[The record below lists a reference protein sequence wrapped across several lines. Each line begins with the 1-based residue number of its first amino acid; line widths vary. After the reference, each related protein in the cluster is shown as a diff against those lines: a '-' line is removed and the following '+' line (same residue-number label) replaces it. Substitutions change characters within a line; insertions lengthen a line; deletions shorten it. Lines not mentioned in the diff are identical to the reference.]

1 MLSTNQALNSF
12 VSSQG
17 KPVFILRTG
26 NQGVFAHFT
35 PSLYQIRIVDENG
48 SEQCHD
54 VGFSGTR
61 LLEYLISSRGN
72 ALSREDLTAYAWP
85 ERVVGQGSLNQ
96 QIYML
101 RQLLND
107 DKERNI
113 IQTLPRR
120 GYLIDSAS
128 VVRIDYI
135 NTPTDVIPIEND
147 SFLFSNHQPV
157 SSTNE
162 VTTSDIDRVDEPTD
176 TLGSTGAV
184 IARPLT
190 ETFKKLSTVNNALSI
205 TVFITMIIVAGWW
218 TNDSPKAHY
227 FTERSATP
235 SGSQVVFISRSSAS
249 NEGLKKE
256 VIAMISGFDAINK
269 AQRHYELLLLNQHIG
284 FNCVTSSGKANS
296 LIIHKSQLSNPSLYD
311 RVKHCYER

>member
-35 PSLYQIRIVDENG
+35 PSLYQIRIVDQNG
-48 SEQCHD
+48 SEYCHD

-61 LLEYLISSRGN
+61 LLECLISSRGN

-96 QIYML
+96 QIYTL

-128 VVRIDYI
+128 VVGVDYLDTPNNVVLLD
-135 NTPTDVIPIEND
+135 NTAHLL
-147 SFLFSNHQPV
+147 S
-157 SSTNE
+157 
-162 VTTSDIDRVDEPTD
+162 DEPTITANNGVASSHID
-176 TLGSTGAV
+176 WVEIPAASTDSAV
-184 IARPLT
+184 KVRLRPFAQ
-190 ETFKKLSTVNNALSI
+190 TFKNIFNVNNAFVIISLVAVIVFADWWRSDSLKARYATENVI
-205 TVFITMIIVAGWW
+205 TPF
-218 TNDSPKAHY
+218 
-227 FTERSATP
+227 
-235 SGSQVVFISRSSAS
+235 GSQVTFITRDVVR
-249 NEGLKKE
+249 NEGLKQK
-256 VIAMISGFDAINK
+256 VLVMIAGFDAINK
-269 AQRHYELLLLNQHIG
+269 ERQSYEVLLLNQHIG

-296 LIIHKSQLSNPSLYD
+296 VIIHNSQLSNPSLYD
-311 RVKHCYER
+311 HVKHCYEH